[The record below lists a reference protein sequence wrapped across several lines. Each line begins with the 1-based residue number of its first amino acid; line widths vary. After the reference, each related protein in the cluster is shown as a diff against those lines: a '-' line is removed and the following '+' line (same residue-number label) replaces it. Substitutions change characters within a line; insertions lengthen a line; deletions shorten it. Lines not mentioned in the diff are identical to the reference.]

1 MKFSNLPALTVACA
15 LLAGCTAHYP
25 INQPYSPA
33 VAAGAA
39 PLQPKAGETR
49 SNSLLVGLAFSGGG
63 TRAAAFS
70 YGVLE
75 AMADA
80 KIRWEG
86 RERRL
91 LDEIDVISSVSGGSF
106 TAAYYGL
113 FGDRIF
119 EDYADKFLYR
129 DVQGHLVWSL
139 FNPVSWFK
147 LGSSTYDR
155 SDLAAVYYDEI
166 LFEGKT
172 FSDIHARNGPKLD
185 INATEIALGA
195 QFTFGPAQF
204 ALICSDFGKF
214 PVSRAVT
221 ASSAVPILF
230 SSVIL
235 RNYAGTCPFELPPW
249 AKAAEESADPTSRA
263 YHLVKQMAKYADR
276 EEMPY
281 IHLYDGGLT
290 DNLGVRPFL
299 NRLTLS
305 GSSWELAKVM
315 GVANTRRMLV
325 IVVNAQSEMDT
336 TFRRSNFDL
345 SLGEAIT
352 ATSSI
357 PLNEYSFDS
366 LTLLRLAFKGVADE
380 LIKGRCTEWAATRE
394 STEGCDDFKIY
405 LVEVNFDGLADRKR
419 RLAMKRLPTT
429 FHLPVE
435 DVDDLRTAAREIM
448 TSSRDFQ
455 EFMRDMDGHWSPPVK
470 R

>member
-1 MKFSNLPALTVACA
+1 MRCSILPGLAVAYV

-25 INQPYSPA
+25 INEPYSPV

-39 PLQPKAGETR
+39 PAQPKAGETR
-49 SNSLLVGLAFSGGG
+49 SDSLLVAIAFSGGG

-75 AMADA
+75 AMSDA

-139 FNPVSWFK
+139 FNPASWVK
-147 LGSSTYDR
+147 LGSSKYDR
-155 SDLAAVYYDEI
+155 SDLAAAYYDEI

-172 FSDIHARNGPKLD
+172 FSDIHARNGPRVM

-195 QFTFGPAQF
+195 QFTFDPAQF

-249 AKAAEESADPTSRA
+249 AKAAAESPDPTSRA
-263 YHLVKQMAKYADR
+263 HHLVTQMLKYTDSKDLQ
-276 EEMPY
+276 Y
-281 IHLYDGGLT
+281 IHLFDGGLT

-305 GSSWELAKVM
+305 GGSWELAKVM
-315 GVANTRRMLV
+315 GMADTRRMLV
-325 IVVNAQSEMDT
+325 IVVNAQSEMNA
-336 TFRRSNFDL
+336 TFRQSDFDL
-345 SLGEAIT
+345 SLGEAIS
-352 ATSSI
+352 ASSSI

-366 LTLLRLAFKGVADE
+366 LTLLRLALKGVADTM
-380 LIKGRCTEWAATRE
+380 IKGRCAEWAATRE

-405 LVEVNFDGLADRKR
+405 LVEVDFDGLADRKR
-419 RLAMKRLPTT
+419 RETMKHLSTSFT
-429 FHLPVE
+429 LPVE
-435 DVDDLRTAAREIM
+435 VVDDLRAAAREIM
-448 TSSRDFQ
+448 TSSKDL
-455 EFMRDMDGHWSPPVK
+455 EAFMRDTDGHWSPPAK

>member
-1 MKFSNLPALTVACA
+1 MTVACV

-25 INQPYSPA
+25 INEPYSPA
-33 VAAGAA
+33 VVAGAA
-39 PLQPKAGETR
+39 PSQPKAGETR

-155 SDLAAVYYDEI
+155 SDLAAAYYDEI

-172 FSDIHARNGPKLD
+172 FSDIHARNGPKLN

-204 ALICSDFGKF
+204 AMICSDFGNF

-249 AKAAEESADPTSRA
+249 AKAAQKSADPTSRA
-263 YHLVKQMAKYADR
+263 HHLVTQMVKYADNK
-276 EEMPY
+276 ELEY
-281 IHLYDGGLT
+281 IHLFDGGLT

-299 NRLTLS
+299 NRLTLAG
-305 GSSWELAKVM
+305 GS
-315 GVANTRRMLV
+315 
-325 IVVNAQSEMDT
+325 
-336 TFRRSNFDL
+336 
-345 SLGEAIT
+345 
-352 ATSSI
+352 
-357 PLNEYSFDS
+357 
-366 LTLLRLAFKGVADE
+366 
-380 LIKGRCTEWAATRE
+380 
-394 STEGCDDFKIY
+394 
-405 LVEVNFDGLADRKR
+405 
-419 RLAMKRLPTT
+419 
-429 FHLPVE
+429 
-435 DVDDLRTAAREIM
+435 
-448 TSSRDFQ
+448 
-455 EFMRDMDGHWSPPVK
+455 
-470 R
+470 